1 MPEHIS
7 NNESILVLQQLQSI
21 QSIIQELSRKQDIQ
35 NVKLFGEDSGTE
47 NPMGRL
53 PQVENIV
60 KRHDQRLVRLEG
72 FQIRTTLIIALITF
86 VASSATYAILHHFL
100 GA

>member
-1 MPEHIS
+1 MPE
-7 NNESILVLQQLQSI
+7 ESILVIQQLQSI
-21 QSIIQELSRKQDIQ
+21 QNTIQELSRKQDIQ
-35 NVKLFGEDSGTE
+35 NVKLFGEDSGNE

-53 PQVENIV
+53 PMVESTV
-60 KRHDQRLVRLEG
+60 TKHDVRITLLEK
-72 FQIRTTLIIALITF
+72 FQIRTTLIIALVTF